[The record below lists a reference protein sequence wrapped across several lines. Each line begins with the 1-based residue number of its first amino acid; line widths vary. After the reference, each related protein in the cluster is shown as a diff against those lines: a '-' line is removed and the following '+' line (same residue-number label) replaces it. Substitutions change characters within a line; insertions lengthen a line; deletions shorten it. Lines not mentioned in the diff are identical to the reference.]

1 MQKLT
6 QNQFRSRPTRFDMVD
21 QSKHISLSWKQRKTI
36 CFENWMEQS
45 NKSSSQHTTRNSP
58 EDNYHNILTG
68 FADSNRQSS
77 AYLWTIL
84 PFIVDGHSRKLV
96 FFFSH
101 FKATQH
107 VRIENDPRSGNHVR
121 SAAAPPRRR
130 NHGVQIEEL
139 KHHNHAPGSRCE
151 WIRLNW
157 IHAAVPT
164 RWTCEMA
171 AKRAWQSGG
180 VEICGVLVWDAS
192 SMLIYSPKKST

>member
-96 FFFSH
+96 FFFHISKPPNTWESRTIH
-101 FKATQH
+101 GQE
-107 VRIENDPRSGNHVR
+107 IMSDP
-121 SAAAPPRRR
+121 PPRR
-130 NHGVQIEEL
+130 
-139 KHHNHAPGSRCE
+139 
-151 WIRLNW
+151 
-157 IHAAVPT
+157 HAAAIMAFKSKSWNITIT
-164 RWTCEMA
+164 R
-171 AKRAWQSGG
+171 RD
-180 VEICGVLVWDAS
+180 LDAS
-192 SMLIYSPKKST
+192 GSD

>member
-96 FFFSH
+96 FFFTFQSH
-101 FKATQH
+101 PTRENRERST
-107 VRIENDPRSGNHVR
+107 VRKSCPI
-121 SAAAPPRRR
+121 RRR
-130 NHGVQIEEL
+130 AATPPQSWRSNRRAETSQ
-139 KHHNHAPGSRCE
+139 SRAG
-151 WIRLNW
+151 ISMRVDPIKLN
-157 IHAAVPT
+157 P
-164 RWTCEMA
+164 RCSSDPMN
-171 AKRAWQSGG
+171 
-180 VEICGVLVWDAS
+180 LWDGC
-192 SMLIYSPKKST
+192 